1 MDLSMLDSEAFAR
14 VIASG
19 QQQQHHNL
27 THPTI
32 VDEEMDD
39 DESLRVAKV
48 DDTTYRPSGVGLAL
62 QGLDPVFAVRLDC
75 LPVLDVYVCFQL
87 L

>member
-19 QQQQHHNL
+19 QQQQDHNL
-27 THPTI
+27 NHTS
-32 VDEEMDD
+32 VDEEMNDG
-39 DESLRVAKV
+39 ESLHDADV
-48 DDTTYRPSGVGLAL
+48 DDTTYRPSGVALAL
-62 QGLDPVFAVRLDC
+62 QGLDPVFALRLDC
-75 LPVLDVYVCFQL
+75 LPVLDVFVCFQL